1 METMDTT
8 SARRSTL
15 ALAVLSML
23 GEAEKHGQPAL
34 HPYKMQRLIKDR
46 GKDEV
51 INVGQR
57 ASLYRTIDRLR
68 RIGLIRVVE
77 SKRDDKRPERTLY
90 ALTDEGRAT
99 WREWILDALATP
111 TRNYSEF
118 PAAIA
123 FMPLLDPADV
133 VEQLEKRKIKLTS
146 EIDRIA
152 LAEAGSA
159 EWGRLFDL
167 EMEYLRVTTA
177 AELGW
182 IESIVRD
189 LRSGAINWTTEWL
202 NNMMAA
208 QEKAATDIVT
218 TVDETGVPGSDTV
231 PQPHAATPVSGP
243 GE

>member
-1 METMDTT
+1 MDAT

-23 GEAEKHGQPAL
+23 GEAEQHGQPAL
-34 HPYKMQRLIKDR
+34 HPDKMQRLIKDR

-68 RIGLIRVVE
+68 RTGLIRVVE
-77 SKRDDKRPERTLY
+77 SRRDDKRPERTLY
-90 ALTDEGRAT
+90 ALTDEGRTT

-123 FMPLLDPADV
+123 FMPLLDPGDV
-133 VEQLEKRKIKLTS
+133 LEQLEKRRVKLTS
-146 EIDRIA
+146 ELDRITLPA
-152 LAEAGSA
+152 TDST

-167 EMEYLRVTTA
+167 EMEYLRVATA

-182 IESIVRD
+182 ISTIVRD
-189 LRSGAINWTTEWL
+189 LRSGTITWDREWL
-202 NNMMAA
+202 NQLAEGQQA
-208 QEKAATDIVT
+208 TIPAATENGPQAT
-218 TVDETGVPGSDTV
+218 SVPGK
-231 PQPHAATPVSGP
+231 
-243 GE
+243 E

>member
-1 METMDTT
+1 MDTT
-8 SARRSTL
+8 STRRSTL

-23 GEAEKHGQPAL
+23 GEAEQHGQPAL

-90 ALTDEGRAT
+90 ALTDEGRKT

-133 VEQLEKRKIKLTS
+133 LEQLEKRRDNLAA
-146 EIDRIA
+146 ELDRIK
-152 LAEAGSA
+152 GSV
-159 EWGRLFDL
+159 EDSEGWGRLFAL

-182 IESIVRD
+182 IETIVSD
-189 LRSGAINWTTEWL
+189 LRSGSITWTTEWL
-202 NNMMAA
+202 DMVTDP
-208 QEKAATDIVT
+208 EKAT
-218 TVDETGVPGSDTV
+218 TESSIPVPGT
-231 PQPHAATPVSGP
+231 